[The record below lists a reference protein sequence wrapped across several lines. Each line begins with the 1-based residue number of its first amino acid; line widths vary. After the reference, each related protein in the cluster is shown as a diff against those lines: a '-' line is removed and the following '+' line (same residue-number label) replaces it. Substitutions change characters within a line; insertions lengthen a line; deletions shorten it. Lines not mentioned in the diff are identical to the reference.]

1 MRKTAPLCVIGGGIQ
16 AVAFLLVM
24 GLASLPVLFDAGH
37 APGLPLLLWVASPFV
52 AAALHDWIGGG
63 TLVLVVL
70 AYWWAAWTLA
80 CMAWRGRWVDF
91 AFPAL
96 LAVHYAAS
104 LAGGAMLAL
113 AAVRSL
119 SADPVGVARAA
130 YGVLIYLAGQAL
142 LWWRFLANRRL
153 RGPAIAD
160 GGAAGAG

>member
-1 MRKTAPLCVIGGGIQ
+1 MRKTAPLCVIGGGLQ
-16 AVAFLLVM
+16 AVAFLLAMTVLSFPVM
-24 GLASLPVLFDAGH
+24 FVAGH
-37 APGLPLLLWVASPFV
+37 AAVPGLLVWVALPFASKPV
-52 AAALHDWIGGG
+52 IDWLGVGG
-63 TLVLVVL
+63 LLLVVL
-70 AYWWAAWTLA
+70 AYWWSAWTLA

-153 RGPAIAD
+153 RDPVLAEGVRS
-160 GGAAGAG
+160 GAG